1 MGIRSGS
8 GHTEHEVIFMEKKQ
22 KEKNAAPMESNDLAL
37 ENLMDEF
44 DMTAADLQDLL

>member
-1 MGIRSGS
+1 MGIPGGT
-8 GHTEHEVIFMEKKQ
+8 GHTVREVIDMEKKQ
-22 KEKNAAPMESNDLAL
+22 NEKDVPPMESNDLAL